1 MNHNV
6 KIPFYKII
14 LVRHNEFEQF
24 TLSEKLCWV
33 QFAQSELLDTCHAA
47 TIPLGGKGVATG
59 GETVG
64 GETSGRGNTAWFWN
78 VMFNL
83 ETMLF
88 WWWGGWKCHMCIFDS
103 IENYKLDSV

>member
-47 TIPLGGKGVATG
+47 TIPLGGRGDEGRGDG
-59 GETVG
+59 GWGDKWEGKYSLVLECYVQFGNYAFLVVG
-64 GETSGRGNTAWFWN
+64 G
-78 VMFNL
+78 L
-83 ETMLF
+83 EMSHVYIRF
-88 WWWGGWKCHMCIFDS
+88 
-103 IENYKLDSV
+103 YRKLQA